1 VLPQGKTEIS
11 SLLDHSGSGSH
22 RREEHSLAL
31 VEIHLQWSHSL
42 ALELVLHSSIV
53 TDLPWKKDCPESR
66 ICFKVDTVTRTERAS
81 PGKDRNFFIYRSH
94 QRSGSLHRREEVHSA
109 IVTDFA
115 MKRLPDSHSAVSKSH
130 ICFKVEKS
138 HERSLLPRERTGIPL
153 TGHTSGVGLSIG
165 EKSIHGLLLN
175 LSTRSYPLTLE
186 LVFHFRNCD
195 RLCLE
200 RY

>member
-115 MKRLPDSHSAVSKSH
+115 MKRLPDSHSAVSKFASVS
-130 ICFKVEKS
+130 KQKKS
-138 HERSLLPRERTGIPL
+138 HERSLLRRERNRNSSDRS
-153 TGHTSGVGLSIG
+153 HQRSGSLHRREKHSRALVELIYTELSAHLG
-165 EKSIHGLLLN
+165 AGFSLPQL
-175 LSTRSYPLTLE
+175 
-186 LVFHFRNCD
+186 
-195 RLCLE
+195 
-200 RY
+200 